1 MGFFQARVLEWGG
14 VPLSS
19 PSQALVEG
27 KLNDIKVTLKY
38 VEVIEQVWSQVPK
51 GSLLLILKL

>member
-1 MGFFQARVLEWGG
+1 MPNVNSLRCIISRYDEKH
-14 VPLSS
+14 
-19 PSQALVEG
+19 SQALVEG

-38 VEVIEQVWSQVPK
+38 VEVIEQVWSQVPE